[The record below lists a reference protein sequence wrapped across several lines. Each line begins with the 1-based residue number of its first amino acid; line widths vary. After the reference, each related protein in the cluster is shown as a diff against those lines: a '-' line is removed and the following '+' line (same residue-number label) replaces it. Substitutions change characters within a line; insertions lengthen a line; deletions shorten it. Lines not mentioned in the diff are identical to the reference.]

1 MEGPKLVGLVHAKE
15 EGPAAAA
22 EAEIAQQTVRI
33 WLNRSSFAAVVAQ
46 FDSLSLFPFLLCVP
60 FLPATAKAAFHSS
73 ALCNFDGNSRRGR
86 ERKN

>member
-46 FDSLSLFPFLLCVP
+46 FDSLSLSLSLMC
-60 FLPATAKAAFHSS
+60 AIS
-73 ALCNFDGNSRRGR
+73 ACYCKSGFSFFCIM
-86 ERKN
+86 